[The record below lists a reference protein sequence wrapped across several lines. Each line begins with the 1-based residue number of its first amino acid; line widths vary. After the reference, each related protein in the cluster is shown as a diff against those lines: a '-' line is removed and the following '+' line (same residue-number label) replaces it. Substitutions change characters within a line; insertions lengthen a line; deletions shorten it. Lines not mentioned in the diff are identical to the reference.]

1 MAAYLIVH
9 RRDINDPDRLKEYR
23 NGVNDTIAKY
33 DGKVVVRADGF
44 EVLEGHWNAGRH
56 HDDFRAGARDRAAV
70 SGHAASA
77 KLVRF
82 ARVRGAQAHSPVG
95 GRLRRRRGRRA
106 VEHLPLTRNRP
117 RIALAHRTKKT

>member
-56 HDDFRAGARDRAAV
+56 HDDSEPERVTVLQFPDMQHLRSWYDSPEYAALKRIRQ
-70 SGHAASA
+70 SAADCD
-77 KLVRF
+77 V
-82 ARVRGAQAHSPVG
+82 V
-95 GRLRRRRGRRA
+95 A
-106 VEHLPLTRNRP
+106 VEGR
-117 RIALAHRTKKT
+117 